1 MNKYYQ
7 ILIILILAGYPFTAQ
22 ALEKPLPGIP
32 AGGTQ
37 ESLLPGNT
45 ATELYGRQGG
55 YIHPYLTLA
64 GEYTDNLFN
73 VNNDEKTNLLTI
85 ISPGI
90 WLALPRT
97 REVPI
102 TITPHNSAAGGLEYQ
117 LKEYA
122 KNEFNR
128 FNAYLLGGLNF
139 KLYSENSDLN
149 TTNGRL
155 EGAFRYNMKNGLSLQ
170 SLDRYSRDTD
180 MFDIGSVER
189 KTQRKYKSNLLRLTA
204 DWDINERLRAKAD
217 YGNFYLD
224 YDADPD
230 TFLDRDDNEVTLYGY
245 FKYTEKSS
253 FFINYDYIDVSYKD
267 AFKAKDNEQHFIY
280 VGWNWLSTVKTNL
293 LVKLGYQ
300 KKNYDDNSIF
310 KENPDTFAFELQG
323 EHDFTPKTKL
333 LVVINR
339 KMEETDSYV
348 ASGKTV
354 LGIWLKFTHDFSK
367 RISALVDFKYEK
379 ADYDQLIA
387 VKRVDD
393 RYFIRPAVQYIF
405 NDWFMGELAYSF
417 DTRDS
422 TDDLFDYST
431 NTFSLHLNFAL

>member
-1 MNKYYQ
+1 MKKCYQ
-7 ILIILILAGYPFTAQ
+7 IFIIFILAWYPFTAL
-22 ALEKPLPGIP
+22 ALEEPFPGSK
-32 AGGTQ
+32 AGGAQ
-37 ESLLPGNT
+37 ESLLPENT
-45 ATELYGRQGG
+45 AAEVYGPAGG
-55 YIHPYLTLA
+55 YIHPYITLA

-73 VNNDEKTNLLTI
+73 IRTDTKTNFLTV

-90 WLALPRT
+90 WFALPRT

-122 KNEFNR
+122 KDEFNR

-155 EGAFRYNMKNGLSLQ
+155 EGVFRYNMKSGLSLQ
-170 SLDRYSRDTD
+170 ALDRYSRGTD

-189 KTQRKYKSNLLRLTA
+189 KTQRKYNSNLLKLTA
-204 DWDINERLRAKAD
+204 DWDINERLRAKAG

-224 YDADPD
+224 YDEDPD
-230 TFLDRDDNEVTLYGY
+230 TFLDRDDNSLNLYGY

-253 FFINYDYIDVSYKD
+253 FFINYDYVNVAYRD
-267 AFKAKDNEQHFIY
+267 AFKEKNNKQHFIY
-280 VGWNWLSTVKTNL
+280 VGWAWASTMKTNL

-300 KKNYDDNSIF
+300 KKDYDDNSSF

-333 LVVINR
+333 LVIVNR
-339 KMEETDSYV
+339 EMEETDSFV

-354 LGIWLKFTHDFSK
+354 LGVWLKFTHDFSK
-367 RISALVDFKYEK
+367 RLSTNIDFKYEK
-379 ADYDQLIA
+379 ADYDQLIPVA
-387 VKRVDD
+387 RVDD
-393 RYFIRPAVQYIF
+393 RYFIRPNVQYIF

-422 TDDLFDYST
+422 TDDLFDYNT
-431 NTFSLHLNFAL
+431 NTFSLRLNFAL